1 MRCSKS
7 LLLREEITPLN
18 ILYSQKNKKIKNNVD
33 IYLYFCNK
41 IAIYHYMVTEN
52 YTTNQDFIMLLSQR
66 LKEYRLAARISQKE
80 MAEKSGVSL
89 TTISH
94 LEQGVNQ
101 NITLNNFISLL
112 RAVGMEQRLNDLLPE
127 LPMPPMA
134 LKQINKYIPKRV
146 RRNSHDTE
154 S

>member
-1 MRCSKS
+1 MYYCR
-7 LLLREEITPLN
+7 I
-18 ILYSQKNKKIKNNVD
+18 
-33 IYLYFCNK
+33 
-41 IAIYHYMVTEN
+41 IAIYYYMDN
-52 YTTNQDFIMLLSQR
+52 DAYITNQDIISLLCQR
-66 LKEYRLAARISQKE
+66 IKEYRLAARISQKE

-112 RAVGMEQRLNDLLPE
+112 RVVGMEQRLHELLPE
-127 LPMPPMA
+127 LPMPPIA

>member
-1 MRCSKS
+1 M
-7 LLLREEITPLN
+7 
-18 ILYSQKNKKIKNNVD
+18 D
-33 IYLYFCNK
+33 AF
-41 IAIYHYMVTEN
+41 
-52 YTTNQDFIMLLSQR
+52 TTNQDIIALLSKR

-80 MAEKSGVSL
+80 MAERAGVSL
-89 TTISH
+89 TTICH
-94 LEQGVNQ
+94 LEQGANR

-112 RAVGMEQRLNDLLPE
+112 RVIGMEQRLNDLLPE

-146 RRNSHDTE
+146 RRSRNDTE

>member
-1 MRCSKS
+1 MEVKG
-7 LLLREEITPLN
+7 
-18 ILYSQKNKKIKNNVD
+18 
-33 IYLYFCNK
+33 
-41 IAIYHYMVTEN
+41 
-52 YTTNQDFIMLLSQR
+52 YTTNQDYIMLLSQR

-80 MAEKSGVSL
+80 MSEKSGVSL

-112 RAVGMEQRLNDLLPE
+112 RTIGMEQRLNDLLPE
-127 LPMPPMA
+127 LPMPPIA

-146 RRNSHDTE
+146 RRNNHDTE

>member
-1 MRCSKS
+1 MDNDAY
-7 LLLREEITPLN
+7 I
-18 ILYSQKNKKIKNNVD
+18 
-33 IYLYFCNK
+33 
-41 IAIYHYMVTEN
+41 
-52 YTTNQDFIMLLSQR
+52 TNQDIISLLCQR

-112 RAVGMEQRLNDLLPE
+112 RVVGMEQRLHELLPE
-127 LPMPPMA
+127 LPMPPIA
-134 LKQINKYIPKRV
+134 LKQRNKYIPKRV

>member
-1 MRCSKS
+1 
-7 LLLREEITPLN
+7 
-18 ILYSQKNKKIKNNVD
+18 
-33 IYLYFCNK
+33 
-41 IAIYHYMVTEN
+41 
-52 YTTNQDFIMLLSQR
+52 MLLSQR

-94 LEQGVNQ
+94 LEQRVNQ

-146 RRNSHDTE
+146 RRSSHDTE

>member
-1 MRCSKS
+1 M
-7 LLLREEITPLN
+7 
-18 ILYSQKNKKIKNNVD
+18 
-33 IYLYFCNK
+33 
-41 IAIYHYMVTEN
+41 
-52 YTTNQDFIMLLSQR
+52 
-66 LKEYRLAARISQKE
+66 KEYRLASRISQRE
-80 MAEKSGVSL
+80 MAERFGVSL

-112 RAVGMEQRLNDLLPE
+112 RAIGMEQRLTDLLPE

-146 RRNSHDTE
+146 RRSGE
-154 S
+154 

>member
-1 MRCSKS
+1 M
-7 LLLREEITPLN
+7 
-18 ILYSQKNKKIKNNVD
+18 D
-33 IYLYFCNK
+33 IYLYFCTK
-41 IAIYHYMVTEN
+41 VAIYHYMN
-52 YTTNQDFIMLLSQR
+52 NPSYITNQDIISLLCRR
-66 LKEYRLAARISQKE
+66 LKEYRLAARISQRE

-94 LEQGVNQ
+94 LEQGANQ

-112 RAVGMEQRLNDLLPE
+112 RVVGMEQRLFELLPE

-134 LKQINKYIPKRV
+134 LKQINKFIPKRV
-146 RRNSHDTE
+146 RRSGDDTK

>member
-1 MRCSKS
+1 M
-7 LLLREEITPLN
+7 
-18 ILYSQKNKKIKNNVD
+18 V
-33 IYLYFCNK
+33 IYD
-41 IAIYHYMVTEN
+41 YMDDLS
-52 YTTNQDFIMLLSQR
+52 YTTNRNFIDLLCQR

-94 LEQGVNQ
+94 LEQGMNR

-112 RAVGMEQRLNDLLPE
+112 RVLGMEQRLFDLLPE
-127 LPMPPMA
+127 LPVPPIA
-134 LKQINKYIPKRV
+134 LKQMNKYIPKRV
-146 RRNSHDTE
+146 RRNNNDKE

>member
-1 MRCSKS
+1 M
-7 LLLREEITPLN
+7 
-18 ILYSQKNKKIKNNVD
+18 D
-33 IYLYFCNK
+33 IYSYICNI
-41 IAIYHYMVTEN
+41 IAIYHYMDN
-52 YTTNQDFIMLLSQR
+52 ASYTTNQEIISLLCQR

-94 LEQGVNQ
+94 LEQGANQ

-112 RAVGMEQRLNDLLPE
+112 RVLGMEQRLQELLPE

-134 LKQINKYIPKRV
+134 LKQINRFIPKRV
-146 RRNSHDTE
+146 RRNSDDR
-154 S
+154 